1 MNNYIGQ
8 SMKRY
13 EDPRFIQGKG
23 KYVANLTLPNMAYM
37 AIKRS
42 PYAHARIKSIDTS
55 AAEALEGVVGFITT
69 DDLLAEDSPCGPL
82 PCGWQVPNIR
92 MPNTDALA
100 IDKVRHVGDRVIAVV
115 AESPY
120 VAADAL
126 DLIEVDY
133 EPLPAVVGARNAMA
147 EGAPLVHEEIEK
159 NLSYT
164 WELGNKEEYDQAF
177 DEADHAIELEL
188 VNQRLIATAIE
199 PRACVAQWNSF
210 TEEMTLWTT
219 SQNPNLTKVVMSA
232 FTFKLPEHKL
242 RLISPD
248 VGGGFGSKIPH
259 YPEEV
264 LVPLAAMKFDR
275 PVKWVSTRSEAAM
288 SDTQGRDHVSIGR
301 IAFSDEG
308 QIQALGV
315 ETWADNGAYLSTVA
329 PLIPTALYITMLS
342 GLYKI
347 PAVYGNMYGTLTN
360 TVWVDAYRGAGRPEA
375 SYVVE
380 RLVDLAADELD
391 MDPLEFRKQN
401 LIPADEFP
409 YQTPVAFLYD
419 SGNYQQLFAKAEEV
433 ADYQGMR
440 AAQEKA
446 RQEGRLVGI
455 GIASCIEAS
464 GPAPSAVAGSLGGVT
479 GFWESGSVR
488 VHATG
493 KVTVLTGAHAHGQGH
508 DTTFRQITADYLGV
522 SPDDVEI
529 LHGDTA
535 IIANGMGTYGSRSTS
550 VGGSAIVRSAEK
562 IINKM
567 AKIAAHQLEADEAD
581 VVYDTESASFHVKGA
596 PDKAKTFAEMAFAAY
611 TGHNL
616 PEDVDPGLEESTYY
630 DPANFTFPNAIH
642 IVQIEVDNETGQV
655 DIQRYVS
662 VDDCGNVINPMIVE
676 GQIVGGIAQGV
687 GQALWEHGVYDE
699 NGQLLSGSL
708 LDYAMPRADG
718 FPTIE
723 SSRTETPSPHNP
735 LGVKGIGEM
744 GTIASTP
751 AIANAVMDAL
761 APYGVKHIDLPL
773 TPEKIYNAI
782 HGNGKVTTD
791 QVASSE
797 ELSQTELRRAGK

>member
-1 MNNYIGQ
+1 MSNYVGQ

-23 KYVANLTLPNMAYM
+23 KYVANLTLPNMAYL

-42 PYAHARIKSIDTS
+42 PYAHARIKSVDTS
-55 AAEALEGVVGFITT
+55 AAEAMEGVIAVLTK
-69 DDLLAEDSPCGPL
+69 DDLLADDSPCGPL
-82 PCGWQVPNIR
+82 PCGWQVPNLKI
-92 MPNTDALA
+92 PQNDALA
-100 IDKVRHVGDRVIAVV
+100 LDKVRHVGDRVVAVV

-120 VAADAL
+120 IAADAL
-126 DLIEVDY
+126 DLIEVEY

-147 EGAPLVHEEIEK
+147 EGAPLVHDGIPNNVGYE
-159 NLSYT
+159 
-164 WELGNKEEYDQAF
+164 WELGNKEEYERALN
-177 DEADHAIELEL
+177 ESDHVIELEL
-188 VNQRLIATAIE
+188 INQRLIATALE

-210 TEEMTLWTT
+210 TEEMTVWTT
-219 SQNPNLTKVVMSA
+219 SQNPNLTRVVMSA

-259 YPEEV
+259 YPEEI
-264 LVPLAAMKFDR
+264 LVPLAAMKVNR
-275 PVKWVSTRSEAAM
+275 PVKWVSTRSEAAV
-288 SDTQGRDHVSIGR
+288 SDTQGRDHVTKAT
-301 IAFSDEG
+301 IAFNNDG
-308 QIQALGV
+308 QITALGV
-315 ETWADNGAYLSTVA
+315 ETWADNGAYLSLVA

-347 PAVYGNMYGTLTN
+347 PGVYGKMYGTMTN

-380 RLVDLAADELD
+380 RLVDLAADKLG
-391 MDPLEFRKQN
+391 MDPLEFRKKN

-419 SGNYQQLFAKAEEV
+419 SGNYQEVFAKAEAM

-440 AAQEKA
+440 AAQAEA
-446 RQEGRLVGI
+446 RQQGRLVGI

-479 GFWESGSVR
+479 GFWESGGIR

-493 KVTVLTGAHAHGQGH
+493 KVTVLTGAHTHGQGH
-508 DTTFRQITADYLGV
+508 ETTFRQIAADYLGV
-522 SPDDVEI
+522 NPNDIDI
-529 LHGDTA
+529 AHGDTA
-535 IIANGMGTYGSRSTS
+535 VIANGMGTYGSRSTS

-562 IINKM
+562 VIKKM
-567 AKIAAHQLEADEAD
+567 TRIAAHQLEADEAD
-581 VVYDTESASFHVKGA
+581 VVYDASTSNFHVKGA
-596 PDKAKTFAEMAFAAY
+596 PDRAKAFAEIAFAAY
-611 TGHNL
+611 TAHNL
-616 PEDVDPGLEESTYY
+616 PEGTEPGLEENSYY

-642 IVQIEVDNETGQV
+642 IVQVEVDKETGQV
-655 DIQRYVS
+655 EIQRYVA

-676 GQIVGGIAQGV
+676 GQVVGGIAQGV

-708 LDYAMPRADG
+708 MDYAMPRADR
-718 FPTIE
+718 FPMIE
-723 SSRTETPSPHNP
+723 SSRVETPSPHNP

-761 APYGVKHIDLPL
+761 APFGVKHIDLPL
-773 TPEKIYNAI
+773 TPEKIYRAI
-782 HGNGKVTTD
+782 HANGGGD
-791 QVASSE
+791 
-797 ELSQTELRRAGK
+797 